1 MSMNPRLLRPK
12 ATSGFDPRRIANLTG
27 WWDSTD
33 NATITTDTGVS
44 VWVDKSGN
52 GYTLTQSTGANQPT
66 LSAIS
71 GKQAFSYNGTTQSL
85 RSTSAGLLALF
96 SGVGMR
102 SYTCFSVF
110 QKPSARADCIIGL
123 FTGGSNSQYSAVR
136 AASNRSMVIE
146 HGSATETVTSTDAA
160 SYANNTPCLLSFV
173 VSPTYKLRTN
183 GLERISAASSKTGD
197 TLNFNRFS
205 LGVLDRFST
214 AAFFQGIMGDVLIYN
229 RVLLDAEISSV
240 ERWLAAKFGA
250 TLGCDSL
257 PPPAALCTSRPA

>member
-1 MSMNPRLLRPK
+1 MAMNARLLRPL
-12 ATSGFDPRRIANLTG
+12 ATGFDPRRIANLRG

-85 RSTSAGLLALF
+85 RSTDAGLLAVF
-96 SGVGMR
+96 SGAGMR
-102 SYTCFSVF
+102 SYTCFAVF
-110 QKPSARADCIIGL
+110 QKPSARSDCIVGL
-123 FTGGSNSQYSAVR
+123 FTGGSNSQYSACR
-136 AASNRSMVIE
+136 SLSNRNMSIE
-146 HGSATETVTSTDAA
+146 HGSAIETASSTDGA
-160 SYANNTPCLLSFV
+160 SYANNTPCLLSFI
-173 VSPTYKLRTN
+173 VSPTYKIRTN
-183 GLERISAASSKTGD
+183 GVERLSADSSKTGD
-197 TLNFNRFS
+197 TLSFNRFS

-240 ERWLAAKFGA
+240 ERGLAAKFGV
-250 TLGCDSL
+250 TLG
-257 PPPAALCTSRPA
+257 